1 MPAHRPLT
9 SSYATSASTRIS
21 LASTFGPKHCATA
34 LTNVQIGWMGVFA
47 PAGTP
52 PDVIQR
58 LNGMLVKVLQTPEVN
73 EMLTER
79 GVKVV
84 ASSSEEYRRKLA
96 TERDRWQKVVRDAG
110 ISLTE

>member
-1 MPAHRPLT
+1 
-9 SSYATSASTRIS
+9 
-21 LASTFGPKHCATA
+21 
-34 LTNVQIGWMGVFA
+34 
-47 PAGTP
+47 
-52 PDVIQR
+52 
-58 LNGMLVKVLQTPEVN
+58 MLVKVLQTPEVN